1 MPVGVS
7 KSKISN
13 DLQEAQKIK
22 RGQRGFSLIEM
33 LAAAFIMAIGI
44 LGILTL
50 QMMAIRATRGTSN
63 MGTAARIAG
72 RIIDQAELEGRL
84 SWLNITDGNKIAPSL
99 EDLNGFQ
106 LKYINLDTSKELV
119 EQYNVKGGLIG
130 EVSEG
135 SGDPMDNMVFFTVA
149 TRRESIDTGDALNQV
164 VGSISDFKVRVTFA
178 DVVGPDKQPIT
189 RTFNLSRRIIH
200 G

>member
-1 MPVGVS
+1 
-7 KSKISN
+7 
-13 DLQEAQKIK
+13 
-22 RGQRGFSLIEM
+22 M

-99 EDLNGFQ
+99 GDLNGFQ
-106 LKYINLDTSKELV
+106 LKYINLDTDKELV

-130 EVSEG
+130 EASEG

-149 TRRESIDTGDALNQV
+149 TRRESIDTGGALNP
-164 VGSISDFKVRVTFA
+164 VGAISDFKVRVTFA
-178 DVVGPDKQPIT
+178 DAVGPDKQPIT